1 MKFKVGD
8 KVKHKDFGV
17 GEIIGFDDYD
27 NKYAFEYWCWD
38 DEIELVEEKKV
49 KQLTISDIKVGEQF
63 VYAGRNYTKLNESG
77 FVIIDEFDSD
87 FMYCIFDPITNN
99 YDESLVRYY
108 INSDRFIEKLGVNKE
123 DIINHY
129 LDDCITLL
137 SKEEF
142 ENYEELIRDYDGW
155 YWTRSTFSPNSNYAC
170 IINNNGNINNN
181 TVNTPSRVRVCFTL
195 SPDTPISR

>member
-1 MKFKVGD
+1 M
-8 KVKHKDFGV
+8 
-17 GEIIGFDDYD
+17 
-27 NKYAFEYWCWD
+27 
-38 DEIELVEEKKV
+38 
-49 KQLTISDIKVGEQF
+49 TISDIKVGEQF

-155 YWTRSTFSPNSNYAC
+155 YWTAP
-170 IINNNGNINNN
+170 
-181 TVNTPSRVRVCFTL
+181 PSA
-195 SPDTPISR
+195 PIATCVHYQQQWQHQQQHC